1 MTPND
6 VDVEPDAADDGDS
19 LDDVLDKVERD
30 DCAHVPVQLGQ
41 KEHFPFL
48 NEKNE
53 IHLIIFLLLYDGITM
68 ERATCSIVENS
79 ITWLRFF
86 PFIVLVPF

>member
-1 MTPND
+1 MRRTHRDQRLGVTPND
-6 VDVEPDAADDGDS
+6 VDVKADAADDGDA

-30 DCAHVPVQLGQ
+30 DGAHVPVQLGQ

-53 IHLIIFLLLYDGITM
+53 SHLIIFLLLYDGITM
-68 ERATCSIVENS
+68 ERATCSIVEKNV
-79 ITWLRFF
+79 T
-86 PFIVLVPF
+86 